1 MTRAMPTLAPD
12 HSVSMTRTRGNK
24 ALSEI
29 IVDGVIKLSENLGR
43 EAAVDGKETSVIF
56 MGSSVPQQITE
67 DNMKPKKSSFETIS
81 ESQEDK
87 YHKIEMD

>member
-1 MTRAMPTLAPD
+1 M
-12 HSVSMTRTRGNK
+12 
-24 ALSEI
+24 
-29 IVDGVIKLSENLGR
+29 DGVTKLSENLGK

-87 YHKIEMD
+87 CRQIEMD

>member
-1 MTRAMPTLAPD
+1 MPTLAPD
-12 HSVSMTRTRGNK
+12 YFVSMTRIRGNK

-56 MGSSVPQQITE
+56 VESSVLHRSLRTL
-67 DNMKPKKSSFETIS
+67 
-81 ESQEDK
+81 
-87 YHKIEMD
+87 